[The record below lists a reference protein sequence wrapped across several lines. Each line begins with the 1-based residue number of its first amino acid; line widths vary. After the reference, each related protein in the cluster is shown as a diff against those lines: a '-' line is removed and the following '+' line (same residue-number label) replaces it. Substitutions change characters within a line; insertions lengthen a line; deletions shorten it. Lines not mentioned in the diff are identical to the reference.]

1 MRPRD
6 PRIALADALA
16 AGETIERFLDGKTF
30 EDYVADRLLSSGV
43 ERQFEIVGEALSR
56 ALRADSSLAATAP
69 EAGDVIGFRNV
80 LAHGYE
86 AVSDRLVWSIAQE
99 KLPALLRSVR
109 TLLEELS

>member
-1 MRPRD
+1 M
-6 PRIALADALA
+6 
-16 AGETIERFLDGKTF
+16 
-30 EDYVADRLLSSGV
+30 

-56 ALRADSSLAATAP
+56 ALRADSSLAATVP

-80 LAHGYE
+80 LAHGYD
-86 AVSDRLVWSIAQE
+86 AVSDRLAWSIARE